1 LVFIPFGVTIGDISA
16 VLMDVVMSELSQTAV
31 LAALQT
37 KWLGRNCYYEPVVG
51 STNELLQRAVVGG
64 TAVSSP
70 DGTLYLTDYQSAGR
84 GRLQRQW
91 QAPPGT
97 CLLLSLL
104 LRPNWPAEQA
114 NWLTMLTALAAA
126 EALEAAA
133 GLPIHLKWP
142 NDLML
147 YHHRAWRKVGGI
159 LLEGNLDE
167 SGRLGSAVVG
177 LGLNVNIPPGQLP
190 EASTPA
196 TSLLAA
202 TGQEIDRLRLLA
214 DLLLRLE
221 GYYETAVA
229 GQSPQPAWN
238 ERVLTL
244 GQAVRVTQRSGDV
257 TTVIEGTAEATDQ
270 WGSLLV
276 RDASGKLHTISA
288 GDVTLR

>member
-1 LVFIPFGVTIGDISA
+1 MLA
-16 VLMDVVMSELSQTAV
+16 LSQKA
-31 LAALQT
+31 LLSALQT
-37 KWLGRNCYYEPVVG
+37 KWLGRVCHYKPEVA
-51 STNELLQRAVVGG
+51 STNDWLKAAVGQG
-64 TAVSSP
+64 SAVSPPS
-70 DGTLYLTDYQSAGR
+70 GTLYLTDYQSAGR
-84 GRLQRQW
+84 GRLRRQW

-104 LRPNWPAEQA
+104 LRPNWPAQQA

-133 GLPIHLKWP
+133 GLPVHLKWP

-167 SGRLGSAVVG
+167 SGRLDSAVVG

-196 TSLLAA
+196 TSLLAV

-214 DLLLRLE
+214 DLLRRLE
-221 GYYETAVA
+221 GHYETAVA
-229 GQSPQPAWN
+229 GKSPQPAWN
-238 ERVLTL
+238 ERLLTL
-244 GQAVRVTQRSGDV
+244 GRAVRVTQPSGDV
-257 TTVIEGTAEATDQ
+257 ATVIEGTAEATDE
-270 WGSLLV
+270 WGSLQV

>member
-1 LVFIPFGVTIGDISA
+1 MMYA
-16 VLMDVVMSELSQTAV
+16 LSQTAV
-31 LAALQT
+31 LTALRT
-37 KWLGRNCYYEPVVG
+37 KWLGRVCHYEPVVA
-51 STNELLQRAVVGG
+51 STNDLLKAAVGQG
-64 TAVSSP
+64 TAVSP
-70 DGTLYLTDYQSAGR
+70 KNGTLYLTDYQSAGR
-84 GRLQRQW
+84 GRLQRRW
-91 QAPPGT
+91 LAPPGT

-147 YHHRAWRKVGGI
+147 HHDRAWRKVGGI

-167 SGRLGSAVVG
+167 SGRLDSAVVG
-177 LGLNVNIPPGQLP
+177 LGLNVNIPSDQLP
-190 EASTPA
+190 PASTPA
-196 TSLLAA
+196 SSLLAA
-202 TGQEIDRLRLLA
+202 TGQEIDRLLLLA

-229 GQSPQPAWN
+229 GQSPQPVWN
-238 ERVLTL
+238 ERLLTL
-244 GQAVRVTQRSGDV
+244 GRAVRVTQRSGDV
-257 TTVIEGTAEATDQ
+257 ATIIEGTAEATDE

-288 GDVTLR
+288 GDVTMRCT